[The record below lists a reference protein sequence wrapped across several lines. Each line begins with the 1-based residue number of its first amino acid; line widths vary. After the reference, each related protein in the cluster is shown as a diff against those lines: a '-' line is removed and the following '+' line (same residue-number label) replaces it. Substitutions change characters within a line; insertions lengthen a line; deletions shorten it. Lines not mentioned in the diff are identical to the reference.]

1 MNILLP
7 LKYCLLNCPF
17 NSRSFIYNVCI
28 IDTQYVW
35 LSEVTYAKHA
45 SHRKR
50 DSLRSGPAPV
60 RGVTCNDN
68 DNDNALFGVLYSPM
82 YSCFLQKNSPSI
94 LIFMPRRPYPLL

>member
-35 LSEVTYAKHA
+35 LSEVTHAKHA

-50 DSLRSGPAPV
+50 DSLRSGPTPV
-60 RGVTCNDN
+60 RGVTMTMTMTM
-68 DNDNALFGVLYSPM
+68 LYLESYTVLCIVVSY
-82 YSCFLQKNSPSI
+82 KKIRGPS
-94 LIFMPRRPYPLL
+94 